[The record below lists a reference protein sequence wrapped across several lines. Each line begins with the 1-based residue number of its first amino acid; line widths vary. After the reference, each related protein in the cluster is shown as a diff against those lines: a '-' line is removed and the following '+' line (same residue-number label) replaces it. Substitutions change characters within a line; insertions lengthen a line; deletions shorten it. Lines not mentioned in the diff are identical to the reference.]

1 MEEEETLEIIR
12 KEVSDDAEKIEL
24 QKNAPIAI
32 LRGRNTLSAKAL
44 LDQDL
49 TIRCFP
55 FHIGRGGR
63 GNTRA
68 NTFRNEPDLSLEDHP
83 PYRLSGLHLILERR
97 GKEIFLVDPSSRNG
111 SIVNNEPLGERIG
124 GPKELPLSSKEYEI
138 RLGGATSPFVYS
150 IAVKTEKEVYAVQ
163 EQIRYGDRTLPV
175 SLLYG
180 RLYQQTQQILA
191 HFFKDGPASLAM
203 ARAMVQTI
211 LANPDIID
219 PLYFFSATPETGD
232 DVIATHS
239 LNVAV
244 YAIRLARLVPITGN
258 DLLTFALAAFFHD
271 IGLYDLPLQIINK
284 KELVTAEEYELIK
297 THSLSG
303 KTKLEAVNGMNALI
317 PTVALEHHERV
328 DGYGYPKGSKIL
340 SQQAEMI
347 AMVDFFEALTH
358 YRPQRGPVT
367 PHEGM
372 RILIEQQKGI
382 FNPSMVKLFIRAFSL
397 FPVYSIVRLNTG
409 ETGQVVDTNPDRPLR
424 PTVRIFFDRH
434 GNRLDEERRI
444 DLSHNDFLYISK
456 DITDR
461 VFMDHC
467 LRL

>member
-1 MEEEETLEIIR
+1 MEREETLEIIR
-12 KEVSDDAEKIEL
+12 REVRDDAEKIER

-32 LRGRNTLSAKAL
+32 LRGRNALSAKAL

-63 GNTRA
+63 DTQK
-68 NTFRNEPDLSLEDHP
+68 NTFLGEPDLSLEDHP

-97 GKEIFLVDPSSRNG
+97 GNEIFLVDPASRNG

-124 GPKELPLSSKEYEI
+124 GPKELPLASRECEI

-150 IAVKTEKEVYAVQ
+150 ISVQPDEEVHAVQ
-163 EQIRYGDRTLPV
+163 EQVRYGDHILPV
-175 SLLYG
+175 SLLYD
-180 RLYQQTQQILA
+180 RLYQETQQTLGR
-191 HFFKDGPASLAM
+191 FFEDGLESLAM
-203 ARAMVQTI
+203 ARSMVQTI
-211 LANPDIID
+211 LANPDVID
-219 PLYFFSATPETGD
+219 PLYFFSAAPETGD

-239 LNVAV
+239 LNVTV
-244 YAIRLARLVPITGN
+244 YAIRLARLVPIIGN
-258 DLLTFALAAFFHD
+258 DLVTFALAAFFHD

-284 KELVTAEEYELIK
+284 RDLVTAEEYEIIK
-297 THSLSG
+297 THSSSG
-303 KTKLEAVNGMNALI
+303 KTKLDAVGGMNALI
-317 PTVALEHHERV
+317 PGVALEHHERV

-382 FNPSMVKLFIRAFSL
+382 FSPSMVKLFIRGFSL

-409 ETGQVVDTNPDRPLR
+409 ETGQVVDTNPERPLR

-434 GNRLDEERRI
+434 GNRMDEERTI
-444 DLSHNDFLYISK
+444 DLSDNNSLYISK
-456 DITDR
+456 DISDR
-461 VFMDHC
+461 VFMDHY
-467 LRL
+467 LKL